1 MENKYQL
8 STGILECYPFYA
20 VFHFN
25 SDFYDHKEAEEFTKV
40 IDSHY
45 KGRKCVVVAN
55 REMAKTVNPEVYG
68 NGSSKSVVGIAIV
81 SNNDEVKNEA
91 IEEQGFFNGA
101 FSYFKTIEE
110 AADWAHTVTGSSH

>member
-55 REMAKTVNPEVYG
+55 RKMAKTVNPEVYG
-68 NGSSKSVVGIAIV
+68 KGSSKSVVGIAIV
-81 SNNDEVKNEA
+81 SNNDRLKMMPLKSKDFLMVPLVILKLLRKLL
-91 IEEQGFFNGA
+91 IGR
-101 FSYFKTIEE
+101 TR
-110 AADWAHTVTGSSH
+110 